1 MCVRWT
7 SLKIHTVHGFLIS
20 FFAWFYNPKKNGSG
34 FSVLARGRE
43 LEEQPAQEKRNQSF
57 LASPAVMFR
66 SDSDDSQKFSMKF
79 LVFSLEF
86 FHVVLLRTQHHS
98 PLRQKLKILVYC
110 SDLTYLTRTSR
121 GFENRPK
128 KKSMA
133 FFFHGFLQIDSHG
146 FSSNEP
152 SGTCL
157 VTART
162 FIILLNIYVEIQI
175 TI

>member
-1 MCVRWT
+1 M
-7 SLKIHTVHGFLIS
+7 FL
-20 FFAWFYNPKKNGSG
+20 
-34 FSVLARGRE
+34 
-43 LEEQPAQEKRNQSF
+43 
-57 LASPAVMFR
+57 
-66 SDSDDSQKFSMKF
+66 SDSDDSQKFSMVI

-98 PLRQKLKILVYC
+98 PLRQKLKILVSC

-121 GFENRPK
+121 GFENRREK
-128 KKSMA
+128 KLLMA
-133 FFFHGFLQIDSHG
+133 FFFHGFLQIDSHR

-157 VTART
+157 DTART

>member
-1 MCVRWT
+1 MDFWFLFLLGFIT
-7 SLKIHTVHGFLIS
+7 QKKTVPGSRFWHGEENWKNNLHKKKETRAFWHRLPWCFFLIRTTL
-20 FFAWFYNPKKNGSG
+20 KN
-34 FSVLARGRE
+34 
-43 LEEQPAQEKRNQSF
+43 
-57 LASPAVMFR
+57 SPW
-66 SDSDDSQKFSMKF
+66 KF

-121 GFENRPK
+121 GFENRRQ

-152 SGTCL
+152 SVTCL
-157 VTART
+157 DTART